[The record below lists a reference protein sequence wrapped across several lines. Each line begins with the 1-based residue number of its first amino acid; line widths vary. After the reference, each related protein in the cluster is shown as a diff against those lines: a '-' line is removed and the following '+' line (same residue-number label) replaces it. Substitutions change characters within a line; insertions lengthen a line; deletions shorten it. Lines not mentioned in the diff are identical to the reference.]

1 MPTDVQVSSHTLG
14 APRMQRYLSDCDGDP
29 TRAHHLYIWNVRM
42 AGALF
47 EAMHLFEVMLRNG
60 LDSQLRPWNESM
72 GAGPDW
78 LMTPHPYLA
87 SSLHLKVVEKAKRR
101 ASMTAAAK
109 GRVFTHDDVLA
120 QMPLGTWR
128 YLLPSRA
135 SAQKRKLWTEATCHA
150 FPLWPGPWQHLVAR
164 VEAIHDLRNRVAHL
178 EPVHRLDL
186 RYSRRAMRDVC
197 HAMSWQSG
205 RLFTENERLLPLIDS
220 APTQIGDQYK

>member
-1 MPTDVQVSSHTLG
+1 MTYTSGTFAWPERFS
-14 APRMQRYLSDCDGDP
+14 RR
-29 TRAHHLYIWNVRM
+29 W
-42 AGALF
+42 
-47 EAMHLFEVMLRNG
+47 HLFEVMLRNG

-87 SSLHLKVVEKAKRR
+87 SSLHLKVVDKAKRR

-109 GRVFTHDDVLA
+109 GRLLTHDDVLA

-150 FPLWPGPWQHLVAR
+150 FPLWTGPWQHLVAR
-164 VEAIHDLRNRVAHL
+164 VEAVHDLRNRVAHL

-220 APTQIGDQYK
+220 APTQIGGQYK